1 MNQKLKEKITESLS
15 SVLPVTCIVLLLG
28 ITIAPIP
35 LDPLMLFLA
44 GAAFLIIGMGF
55 FTLGVDM
62 AMMPIGEKV
71 GAQLAKAKC
80 LPVIIIACI
89 VMGAVVTVA
98 EPDLQVLAGQTP
110 AVPDMVLIL
119 TVAAGVGLFL
129 ALAFL
134 RSLFGW
140 SLSHILMVC
149 YLILFIMAF
158 YIPGEF
164 LSVAFDS
171 GGVTTG
177 PITVPFIM
185 ALGIGLSS
193 LGQGRN
199 QDGDS
204 FGLVALCSIGPILS
218 VMILGLIYQSS
229 SGTYEP
235 AAIPSIS
242 NSQDLWLAF
251 QHELPEYAWEVL
263 TALFPI
269 LLFFLIFQIFFLK
282 MRKRQVV
289 KILVG
294 MLYSYIGLTLF
305 LTGVNVGFMPAGN
318 YLGKQMASLPYR
330 WVLVPVAMLIGYY
343 IVKAEPAVQ
352 VLNKQV
358 ADMTGGTISEPTM
371 MKGLSIGM
379 ALSLGLSMFRVM
391 TGLPLMSLLLPGY
404 ALALGL
410 SFIVPPVFTSIA
422 FDSGGVASGPM
433 TATFL
438 LPFAMGACEAL
449 GGNILTDAFGI
460 VAMVAMTPLIII
472 QLIGLSYEIRTRKE
486 KGKPQ
491 LPYID
496 MDSEFIELEKE
507 DSNEPE

>member
-15 SVLPVTCIVLLLG
+15 SVLPVTCIVLILG

-71 GAQLAKAKC
+71 GAQLAKAKR
-80 LPVIIIACI
+80 LPIIILACI
-89 VMGAVVTVA
+89 IMGAIVTVA

-158 YIPGEF
+158 YIPGDF
-164 LSVAFDS
+164 LAVAFDS

-185 ALGIGLSS
+185 ALGMGLSS
-193 LGQGRN
+193 IGQGKN
-199 QDGDS
+199 QDSDS

-218 VMILGLIYQSS
+218 VMILGFIYQSS

-235 AAIPSIS
+235 TVIPSIS
-242 NSQDLWLAF
+242 NSQDLWLSF
-251 QHELPEYAWEVL
+251 QNVLPEYAMEVF

-269 LLFFLIFQIFFLK
+269 LIFFIIFQIFFLK

-305 LTGVNVGFMPAGN
+305 LTGVNVGFMPAGS
-318 YLGKQMASLPYR
+318 YLGKQIASLSYR
-330 WVLVPVAMLIGYY
+330 WVLIPIAMLIGFY

-358 ADMTGGTISEPTM
+358 AEVTGGTISEATM
-371 MKGLSIGM
+371 MKGLSVGM
-379 ALSLGLSMFRVM
+379 ALSLGLSMLRVM

-410 SFIVPPVFTSIA
+410 SFVVPPVFTSIA

-472 QLIGLSYEIRTRKE
+472 QFIGLSYEIKTKRAKSDSR
-486 KGKPQ
+486 
-491 LPYID
+491 LSYVD
-496 MDSEFIELEKE
+496 MNSEFIELEKE
-507 DSNEPE
+507 DSDEHE

>member
-1 MNQKLKEKITESLS
+1 MNQKLKEKIAESLS
-15 SVLPVTCIVLLLG
+15 SVLPVTCIVLILG
-28 ITIAPIP
+28 ITITPIP

-44 GAAFLIIGMGF
+44 GAAFLIVGMGF

-71 GAQLAKAKC
+71 GAQLAKAKR
-80 LPVIIIACI
+80 LPIIILACI
-89 VMGAVVTVA
+89 VMGAVVTIA

-129 ALAFL
+129 AVAFL

-140 SLSHILMVC
+140 SLSHILMIC
-149 YLILFIMAF
+149 YLVLFILAF
-158 YIPGEF
+158 YIPGDF
-164 LSVAFDS
+164 LAVAFDS

-177 PITVPFIM
+177 PVTVPFIM
-185 ALGIGLSS
+185 ALGMGLSS
-193 LGQGRN
+193 IGQGKN
-199 QDGDS
+199 KDSDS
-204 FGLVALCSIGPILS
+204 FGLVALCSIGPILA
-218 VMILGLIYQSS
+218 VMILGLMYQSS
-229 SGTYEP
+229 SGAYEP
-235 AAIPSIS
+235 MVIPSIS

-251 QHELPEYAWEVL
+251 QHQLPDYAKEVFIAL
-263 TALFPI
+263 LPILALF
-269 LLFFLIFQIFFLK
+269 LLFQIFFLK
-282 MRKRQVV
+282 MRKRQVI

-294 MLYSYIGLTLF
+294 ILYSYIGLTLF

-318 YLGKQMASLPYR
+318 YLGRQLASLPYK
-330 WVLVPVAMLIGYY
+330 WVLIPVAMLIGYF

-358 ADMTGGTISEPTM
+358 ADITGGTISEKTM

-379 ALSLGLSMFRVM
+379 ALSLGLSMLRVM
-391 TGLPLMSLLLPGY
+391 TGLPLMALLLPGY

-410 SFIVPPVFTSIA
+410 SFAVPPVFTSIA

-449 GGNILTDAFGI
+449 GGNLLTDAFGI

-472 QLIGLSYEIRTRKE
+472 QLIGLSYELKTKKAKKQAQI
-486 KGKPQ
+486 P
-491 LPYID
+491 LID
-496 MDSEFIELEKE
+496 MDSEFIELEE
-507 DSNEPE
+507 EPE

>member
-15 SVLPVTCIVLLLG
+15 SVLPVTCIVLILG
-28 ITIAPIP
+28 ITITPIP

-71 GAQLAKAKC
+71 GAQLAKAKK
-80 LPVIIIACI
+80 LPVIVIACVI
-89 VMGAVVTVA
+89 IGAMVTVA
-98 EPDLQVLAGQTP
+98 EPDLQVLARQTP

-119 TVAAGVGLFL
+119 AVAAGVGFFL

-140 SLSHILMVC
+140 SLSHILLVC
-149 YLILFIMAF
+149 YIILFILAF
-158 YIPGEF
+158 YIPGDF
-164 LSVAFDS
+164 LAVAFDS

-177 PITVPFIM
+177 PVTVPFIM
-185 ALGIGLSS
+185 ALGVGLSS
-193 LGQGRN
+193 IGQGKN
-199 QDGDS
+199 ADSDS
-204 FGLVALCSIGPILS
+204 FGLVSLCSIGPILS
-218 VMILGLIYQSS
+218 VMILGLLFQSS
-229 SGTYEP
+229 SG
-235 AAIPSIS
+235 AMSHDHSIH
-242 NSQDLWLAF
+242 QQFPGPLAG
-251 QHELPEYAWEVL
+251 LPERTSPLRGGSIHGPVSHPA
-263 TALFPI
+263 
-269 LLFFLIFQIFFLK
+269 FFLLFQIFFLK

-305 LTGVNVGFMPAGN
+305 LTGVNVGFMPAGS

-330 WVLVPVAMLIGYY
+330 WILVPVAMLIGYY

-358 ADMTGGTISEPTM
+358 ADVTGGSISEKTM
-371 MKGLSIGM
+371 MTGLSIGM
-379 ALSLGLSMFRVM
+379 ALSLGFSLFRVI
-391 TGLPLMSLLLPGY
+391 TGLPLLAFLLPGY

-410 SFIVPPVFTSIA
+410 SFVVPPVFTSIA

-438 LPFAMGACEAL
+438 LPLCMGACEAL

-472 QLIGLSYEIRTRKE
+472 QLIGLFFELKTRRE
-486 KGKPQ
+486 KAVSRHPVV
-491 LPYID
+491 D
-496 MDSEFIELEKE
+496 MEQEFINLEE
-507 DSNEPE
+507 EPYEP

>member
-15 SVLPVTCIVLLLG
+15 SVLPVTCIVLILG
-28 ITIAPIP
+28 ITITPIP

-44 GAAFLIIGMGF
+44 GAALLIIGMGF

-71 GAQLAKAKC
+71 GIQLAKAKK
-80 LPVIIIACI
+80 LPVIIIACVI
-89 VMGAVVTVA
+89 IGALVTMA
-98 EPDLQVLAGQTP
+98 EPDLQVLAKQTP
-110 AVPDMVLIL
+110 AVPDMILIL
-119 TVAAGVGLFL
+119 AVAAGVGLFL
-129 ALAFL
+129 AVAFL

-140 SLSHILMVC
+140 SLSRILMVC
-149 YLILFIMAF
+149 YLILFILAF
-158 YIPGEF
+158 YIPGDF
-164 LSVAFDS
+164 LAVAFDS

-185 ALGIGLSS
+185 ALGMGLSS
-193 LGQGRN
+193 IGQGSN
-199 QDGDS
+199 PDSDS

-218 VMILGLIYQSS
+218 VMILGLLFHSS

-235 AAIPSIS
+235 MTIPSIT

-251 QHELPEYAWEVL
+251 QRELPHYAAEVL
-263 TALFPI
+263 TALLPI
-269 LLFFLIFQIFFLK
+269 LGFFLFFQIFFLK
-282 MRKRQVV
+282 MRRRQVV

-305 LTGVNVGFMPAGN
+305 LTGVNVGFMPAGSF
-318 YLGKQMASLPYR
+318 LGNQMASLPYR
-330 WVLVPVAMLIGYY
+330 WILIPVGMLIGYF

-358 ADMTGGTISEPTM
+358 ADVTGGTISEKTM
-371 MKGLSIGM
+371 MTGLSIGM
-379 ALSLGLSMFRVM
+379 ALSLGLSMFRVL
-391 TGLPLMSLLLPGY
+391 TGLPLISLLLPGY

-410 SFIVPPVFTSIA
+410 SFLVPPVFTSIA

-438 LPFAMGACEAL
+438 LPLCMGACEAL
-449 GGNILTDAFGI
+449 GGNILTDAFGV

-472 QLIGLSYEIRTRKE
+472 QLIGLFYEIKTRREKAVALPPIMDMSQEFIDLEEEESYE
-486 KGKPQ
+486 
-491 LPYID
+491 
-496 MDSEFIELEKE
+496 S
-507 DSNEPE
+507 

>member
-1 MNQKLKEKITESLS
+1 MNQKLKEKIAESLS
-15 SVLPVTCIVLLLG
+15 SVLPVTCIVLILG

-35 LDPLMLFLA
+35 LEPLMLFLV

-62 AMMPIGEKV
+62 SMMPIGEKV
-71 GAQLAKAKC
+71 GAKLARTKS
-80 LPVIIIACI
+80 LPIIILACI
-89 VMGAVVTVA
+89 LIGAIVTVA

-129 ALAFL
+129 AISFL
-134 RSLFGW
+134 RSLLGW
-140 SLSHILMVC
+140 SLSHILLVC

-158 YIPGEF
+158 YIPSDF
-164 LSVAFDS
+164 LAVAFDS

-177 PITVPFIM
+177 PITVPFII
-185 ALGIGLSS
+185 ALGMGLSS
-193 LGQGRN
+193 IGRGKN
-199 QDGDS
+199 QDSDS

-218 VMILGLIYQSS
+218 VMILGFLYQSS
-229 SGTYEP
+229 SGSYEP
-235 AAIPSIS
+235 AAIPSIL

-251 QHELPEYAWEVL
+251 QHKLPDYALEVL
-263 TALFPI
+263 AALFPI
-269 LLFFLIFQIFFLK
+269 LLFFLVFQVFFLK

-305 LTGVNVGFMPAGN
+305 LTGVNVGFLPAGS
-318 YLGKQMASLPYR
+318 YLGRQIASLSFR
-330 WVLVPVAMLIGYY
+330 WVLIPISMLIGYF

-352 VLNKQV
+352 ILNKQV
-358 ADMTGGTISEPTM
+358 ADMTGGAISEAAM
-371 MKGLSIGM
+371 MKGLSTGM
-379 ALSLGLSMFRVM
+379 ALSLGLSMLRVM
-391 TGLPLMSLLLPGY
+391 TGIPLISLLLPGY

-410 SFIVPPVFTSIA
+410 SFVVPPVFTSIA

-438 LPFAMGACEAL
+438 LPFAMGACEAV

-472 QLIGLSYEIRTRKE
+472 QLIGLFYEIRKKKE
-486 KGKPQ
+486 KNHAN
-491 LPYID
+491 LSSID
-496 MDSEFIELEKE
+496 MGNEFIELDEE
-507 DSNEPE
+507 ESHENE

>member
-1 MNQKLKEKITESLS
+1 MNQKLKEKIAESLS
-15 SVLPVTCIVLLLG
+15 SVLPVTCIVLILG

-44 GAAFLIIGMGF
+44 GAAFLITGMGF

-71 GAQLAKAKC
+71 GAQLAKAKK
-80 LPVIIIACI
+80 LPIIILACI
-89 VMGAVVTVA
+89 IMGAIVTVA

-119 TVAAGVGLFL
+119 AVAAGVGLFL
-129 ALAFL
+129 SVAFL
-134 RSLFGW
+134 RSLLGW
-140 SLSHILMVC
+140 SLSHILMVF
-149 YLILFIMAF
+149 YLVLFIMAF
-158 YIPGEF
+158 YISDDF
-164 LSVAFDS
+164 LAVAFDS

-185 ALGIGLSS
+185 ALGMGLSS
-193 LGQGRN
+193 IGRGKD
-199 QDGDS
+199 QDSDS

-218 VMILGLIYQSS
+218 VMILGFLYQSS

-235 AAIPSIS
+235 AVIPTIS
-242 NSQDLWLAF
+242 NSQDLWLVF
-251 QHELPEYAWEVL
+251 QHKLPDYALEVL
-263 TALFPI
+263 TALSPI
-269 LLFFLIFQIFFLK
+269 LLFFLIFQVFFLK
-282 MRKRQVV
+282 MRRRQVI

-305 LTGVNVGFMPAGN
+305 LTGVNVGFMPAGS
-318 YLGKQMASLPYR
+318 YLGRQIASLPYR
-330 WVLVPVAMLIGYY
+330 FVLVPIAMLIGYY
-343 IVKAEPAVQ
+343 IVKAEPAVR

-358 ADMTGGTISEPTM
+358 AEVTGGAISETTM

-379 ALSLGLSMFRVM
+379 ALSLGMSMLRVL
-391 TGLPLMSLLLPGY
+391 TGIPLIGLLLPGY

-410 SFIVPPVFTSIA
+410 SFVVPPVFTSIA

-438 LPFAMGACEAL
+438 LPFAMGACEAV

-460 VAMVAMTPLIII
+460 VSMVAMTPLIII
-472 QLIGLSYEIRTRKE
+472 QLIGLSYEIRRK
-486 KGKPQ
+486 KGKKDSPS
-491 LPYID
+491 PCID
-496 MDSEFIELEKE
+496 MSSEFIELDKE
-507 DSNEPE
+507 ESYEHE